1 MIAQWMLHAIVVTAL
16 LGLAAVAA
24 ERLLRLWRREARM
37 VWCAAMVA
45 SVVLPVLSLAQAY
58 GLVPHFAGVETVQS
72 QVAVLLPPI
81 VVTANRGAM
90 DAIVATCWLI
100 ATAVLAFRIIGISR
114 GLAARR
120 RTWRAA
126 VVDGEQVFVSRDAGP
141 AVVGFRSPTIVVP
154 EWVLELDASLR
165 TLVLEHEREHRD
177 RGDPRLLVAALA
189 VAVAMPWNVGLW
201 YLLARLRG
209 AMELDCDLRVLRA
222 YPDARRY
229 GSLLLAVAQRADR
242 GGLLA
247 PALTESNSLLGRRI
261 MAMRSPVARRRL
273 TLSLT
278 LGAGATILTI
288 VACEVQAPSESTAA
302 PVLPSAQVAA
312 APGPIVVPAG
322 HVYQDFQVEQP
333 ARPEAASVSPRYPD
347 ALRKAGVE
355 GDVLVQFVVR
365 PDGRADV
372 ASLKILK
379 QSDELFGSA
388 VRAALPMMRFKP
400 AMVGD
405 RAVSQLVQ
413 SPFTFSLS
421 R

>member
-1 MIAQWMLHAIVVTAL
+1 MIAQWMLHAIIVTAL
-16 LGLAAVAA
+16 LGLAATAA

-37 VWCAAMVA
+37 VWCTAVA
-45 SVVLPVLSLAQAY
+45 VSVMLPALSLAQAY
-58 GLVPHFAGVETVQS
+58 GLVPWLGSIETVQS
-72 QVAVLLPPI
+72 PLAVLLPPI
-81 VVTANRGAM
+81 VVTANRGSM

-100 ATAVLAFRIIGISR
+100 ATALLAFRFIGTSR

-126 VVDGEQVFVSRDAGP
+126 VVDGERVFVSPDAGP
-141 AVVGFRSPTIVVP
+141 AVVGFRSPTIVLP
-154 EWVLELDASLR
+154 EWVLDLDASLR

-177 RGDPRLLVAALA
+177 RGDPRMLLAALV
-189 VAVAMPWNVGLW
+189 VAVVMPWNVGLW
-201 YLLARLRG
+201 FLLARLRG
-209 AMELDCDLRVLRA
+209 ATELDCDLRVLRA
-222 YPDARRY
+222 FPDTRRY

-261 MAMRSPVARRRL
+261 MAMRRPVARRRL

-278 LGAGATILTI
+278 LGAAATVLTI
-288 VACEVQAPSESTAA
+288 VACEVQAPSDASVA
-302 PVLPSAQVAA
+302 PVPPAAQVAVA
-312 APGPIVVPAG
+312 AGPVVVPAG
-322 HVYQDFQVEQP
+322 HVYQEFQVEQQVK
-333 ARPEAASVSPRYPD
+333 PEAGETPRYPD
-347 ALRKAGVE
+347 MLRKAGVE
-355 GDVLVQFVVR
+355 GEVLVQFVVR

-372 ASLKILK
+372 GSLKILK
-379 QSDELFGSA
+379 QSHELFGDA

-400 AMVGD
+400 ALVGD

-413 SPFTFSLS
+413 SPFTFSIS